1 MLLHGF
7 PDITGWCDVS
17 VSSRHALAGALT
29 DGSTESFWES
39 GEEERGRTKWIQIT
53 CPLGVAPSTV
63 HIHIDNTRDIVVVI
77 SDRYMKHI
85 LLNYL
90 PDYGIHVNVFFRR
103 AKPWLYHSPTDTA
116 RRSSCTYVIA
126 S

>member
-17 VSSRHALAGALT
+17 VSSRPALAGALT
-29 DGSTESFWES
+29 DGSTETFWES

-63 HIHIDNTRDIVVVI
+63 HVHIDNTRDIVVII
-77 SDRYMKHI
+77 SDILMDHN
-85 LLNYL
+85 LLNYVTKCH
-90 PDYGIHVNVFFRR
+90 IHENYLFHR
-103 AKPWLYHSPTDTA
+103 AKPW
-116 RRSSCTYVIA
+116 
-126 S
+126 